1 MTTVLPVRD
10 ASGVAIGELRE
21 LTARDAEDS
30 TTIEALTRWR
40 EQRGEWF
47 LTRFRPNPERTRN
60 WIANV
65 VAADPTRRLF
75 LLTDDAG
82 APVGTI
88 GLLHLGGDP
97 IEIDNI
103 LRGERRGHRDLMF
116 HALVTAIRHAL
127 AQSSAQAVNLFV
139 LSNNERACALYRRLG
154 FVDARHFALVREE
167 RPDELR
173 LNRGDELATTPAEPH
188 LLEMY
193 LRREKAP

>member
-1 MTTVLPVRD
+1 MEVLPVHD
-10 ASGVAIGELRE
+10 ATGALIGQLRT
-21 LTARDAEDS
+21 LTAQEDS
-30 TTIEALTRWR
+30 ATIEALTRWR

-47 LTRFRPNPERTRN
+47 LTRFRPTVERTRN

-65 VAADPTRRLF
+65 VAPDPTRKLF
-75 LLTDDAG
+75 LLTDDTG

-88 GLLHLGGDP
+88 GLLHLEDDP

-116 HALVTAIRHAL
+116 HALAAAIRYAF
-127 AQSSAQAVNLFV
+127 AQPAQGVNLFV
-139 LSNNERACALYRRLG
+139 LSNNDRACALYRRLG
-154 FVDARHFALVREE
+154 FVAARRFALVREE

-173 LNRGDELATTPAEPH
+173 LDRGEPITTTTSEPH

-193 LRREKAP
+193 LSRAKAP

>member
-1 MTTVLPVRD
+1 MAAVLPVRD
-10 ASGVAIGELRE
+10 ADGAAIGALRA
-21 LTARDAEDS
+21 LTARDAEDGA
-30 TTIEALTRWR
+30 TIKSLTRWR

-47 LTRFRPNPERTRN
+47 LTRFRPTVERTRN

-65 VAADPTRRLF
+65 VAADPTRMLF
-75 LLTDDAG
+75 LLSDDAG

-88 GLLHLGGDP
+88 GLLHLDGDP

-116 HALVTAIRHAL
+116 HALVAAIRHAF
-127 AQSSAQAVNLFV
+127 AHTPAQAMNLFV
-139 LSNNERACALYRRLG
+139 LSNNDRAWSLYRRLG
-154 FVDARHFALVREE
+154 FAEARRFVLVREE

-173 LNRGDELATTPAEPH
+173 LHRGDEITTTPSEPH

-193 LRREKAP
+193 LSRAKAP